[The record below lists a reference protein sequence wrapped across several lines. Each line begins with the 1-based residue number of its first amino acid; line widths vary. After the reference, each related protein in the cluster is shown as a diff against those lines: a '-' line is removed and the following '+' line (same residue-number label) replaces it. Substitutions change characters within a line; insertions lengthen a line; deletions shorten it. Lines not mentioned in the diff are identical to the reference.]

1 MVLSRFGAAEIK
13 LKPQNVP
20 YTSGQSQT
28 HSLGTSYQTKTLA
41 RILPRLRQWPTVN
54 WPTHT
59 LSFEAES
66 FVVFASYYIAGL

>member
-28 HSLGTSYQTKTLA
+28 HSLGT
-41 RILPRLRQWPTVN
+41 
-54 WPTHT
+54 
-59 LSFEAES
+59 
-66 FVVFASYYIAGL
+66 